1 MKKTGLII
9 TRTAFSIVLA
19 ATVAAAAS
27 GCGKSSVATPSSVEE
42 TSSSGISSAENSAPD
57 ASTSSD
63 AEEALLFGT
72 DDQLPVVFGSTSEL
86 SDPLPENA
94 QEDSTVSASAP
105 DLSDSGTTG
114 ATSAAPDL
122 SDSGATGATSAAP
135 DLSDSGAT
143 GATSAAPDSSDS
155 GATGATSAVPAL
167 PGLPPVP
174 SASTPSESEGERTA
188 KAALKDG
195 VPERKGKDT
204 GLKESLLSEALVK
217 CTGWGQ
223 STGSSLHA
231 AAAATQIL
239 DWSNQAGAGKA
250 DKAALFK
257 TVETEYKRLSDEQQK
272 NLQNNWS
279 FISYD
284 VETMLDSFADIEG
297 VLSDAGCLETAKA
310 AVADENVLENWKAA
324 HDALEAAVNEK

>member
-27 GCGKSSVATPSSVEE
+27 GCGKSSVTTPSSVEE
-42 TSSSGISSAENSAPD
+42 TSSSGISAEENSA
-57 ASTSSD
+57 AEATTSTD

-72 DDQLPVVFGSTSEL
+72 DDQLPVVFGSTSES
-86 SDPLPENA
+86 SDPLPEKA
-94 QEDSTVSASAP
+94 EEDSTVSASAP

-114 ATSAAPDL
+114 ATGAAPDL
-122 SDSGATGATSAAP
+122 SDSGATGATSA
-135 DLSDSGAT
+135 S
-143 GATSAAPDSSDS
+143 
-155 GATGATSAVPAL
+155 PAL

-174 SASTPSESEGERTA
+174 TASTPSESEGERTA

>member
-19 ATVAAAAS
+19 ATVAAVAS
-27 GCGKSSVATPSSVEE
+27 GCGKSSVTTPSSVEE
-42 TSSSGISSAENSAPD
+42 TSSSGISSAENTAPE
-57 ASTSSD
+57 AATSTD

-86 SDPLPENA
+86 SDPLPEKA
-94 QEDSTVSASAP
+94 EEDSTVSASAP

-122 SDSGATGATSAAP
+122 
-135 DLSDSGAT
+135 
-143 GATSAAPDSSDS
+143 SDS

>member
-27 GCGKSSVATPSSVEE
+27 GCGKSSVTTPSSAEE
-42 TSSSGISSAENSAPD
+42 TSSSGISSAENSA
-57 ASTSSD
+57 AEAATSPD

-94 QEDSTVSASAP
+94 QEDATVS
-105 DLSDSGTTG
+105 DT
-114 ATSAAPDL
+114 ATDL

-135 DLSDSGAT
+135 
-143 GATSAAPDSSDS
+143 
-155 GATGATSAVPAL
+155 AL

-174 SASTPSESEGERTA
+174 SASAPSESEGERTA

>member
-27 GCGKSSVATPSSVEE
+27 GCGKSSVTSPSSAEE
-42 TSSSGISSAENSAPD
+42 TSSSGISSAENSA
-57 ASTSSD
+57 AEAATSPD

-86 SDPLPENA
+86 SDPLPENT
-94 QEDSTVSASAP
+94 QEDATVS
-105 DLSDSGTTG
+105 DT
-114 ATSAAPDL
+114 ATDL

-143 GATSAAPDSSDS
+143 GATSAAP
-155 GATGATSAVPAL
+155 AL

-174 SASTPSESEGERTA
+174 SASAPSESEGERTA

>member
-27 GCGKSSVATPSSVEE
+27 GCGKSSVTTPSSAEE
-42 TSSSGISSAENSAPD
+42 TSSSGISSAENSA
-57 ASTSSD
+57 AEAATSPD

-94 QEDSTVSASAP
+94 QEDATVSDTAT

-114 ATSAAPDL
+114 ATGAAPDL

-135 DLSDSGAT
+135 
-143 GATSAAPDSSDS
+143 
-155 GATGATSAVPAL
+155 AL

-174 SASTPSESEGERTA
+174 SASAPSESEGERTA

-239 DWSNQAGAGKA
+239 DWSNQACAGKA
-250 DKAALFK
+250 DRTALLKA
-257 TVETEYKRLSDEQQK
+257 VETEYKRLSDEQQK

>member
-135 DLSDSGAT
+135 
-143 GATSAAPDSSDS
+143 
-155 GATGATSAVPAL
+155 AL

-174 SASTPSESEGERTA
+174 SASAPSESEGERTA

>member
-19 ATVAAAAS
+19 ATVTAAVS
-27 GCGKSSVATPSSVEE
+27 GCGKSSVTTPSEVEE
-42 TSSSGISSAENSAPD
+42 TSSSGISSADNSAPD
-57 ASTSSD
+57 ASTSSN

-86 SDPLPENA
+86 SDPLPETA
-94 QEDSTVSASAP
+94 QEDATVSDTASDLSDSGATGTTSTAS

-114 ATSAAPDL
+114 TTGTAPDL

-135 DLSDSGAT
+135 
-143 GATSAAPDSSDS
+143 
-155 GATGATSAVPAL
+155 AL

-174 SASTPSESEGERTA
+174 SVPPVSAPSESEGEKTA
-188 KAALKDG
+188 AAALQDG
-195 VPERKGKDT
+195 VPERTGEDT
-204 GLKESLLSEALVK
+204 GLKESLLSEALVQ

-250 DKAALFK
+250 DQAVLLNA
-257 TVETEYKRLSDEQQK
+257 VETEYKRLSDEQQK
-272 NLQNNWS
+272 NLQSNWS

-284 VETMLDSFADIEG
+284 VETMLDSFTDIEG

-310 AVADENVLENWKAA
+310 AVSDKNVLENWKAA
-324 HDALEAAVNEK
+324 HDALEAAINEK

>member
-27 GCGKSSVATPSSVEE
+27 GCGKSSVTTPSSVEE
-42 TSSSGISSAENSAPD
+42 TSSSGISSAENTAPE
-57 ASTSSD
+57 AATSTD

-105 DLSDSGTTG
+105 DLSDS
-114 ATSAAPDL
+114 
-122 SDSGATGATSAAP
+122 
-135 DLSDSGAT
+135 
-143 GATSAAPDSSDS
+143 
-155 GATGATSAVPAL
+155 SAVPAL

>member
-27 GCGKSSVATPSSVEE
+27 GCGKSSVTTPSSVEE

-105 DLSDSGTTG
+105 DLYDSGT
-114 ATSAAPDL
+114 
-122 SDSGATGATSAAP
+122 
-135 DLSDSGAT
+135 
-143 GATSAAPDSSDS
+143 
-155 GATGATSAVPAL
+155 TGATSAVPAL

>member
-27 GCGKSSVATPSSVEE
+27 GCGKSSVTTPSSVEE
-42 TSSSGISSAENSAPD
+42 TSSSGISSAENSA
-57 ASTSSD
+57 AEAATSPD

-86 SDPLPENA
+86 SDPLPENT
-94 QEDSTVSASAP
+94 QEDATVS
-105 DLSDSGTTG
+105 DT
-114 ATSAAPDL
+114 ATDL

-143 GATSAAPDSSDS
+143 GATSAAP
-155 GATGATSAVPAL
+155 AL

-174 SASTPSESEGERTA
+174 SASAPSESEGERTA

>member
-27 GCGKSSVATPSSVEE
+27 GCGKSSVTTPSSVEE
-42 TSSSGISSAENSAPD
+42 TSSSGISSAENTAPE
-57 ASTSSD
+57 AATSTD

-86 SDPLPENA
+86 SDPLPKNA

-114 ATSAAPDL
+114 ATGAAPDL
-122 SDSGATGATSAAP
+122 SDSGATGATSAA
-135 DLSDSGAT
+135 
-143 GATSAAPDSSDS
+143 
-155 GATGATSAVPAL
+155 PAL

-284 VETMLDSFADIEG
+284 VETMLDSFTDIEG

>member
-27 GCGKSSVATPSSVEE
+27 GCGKSSVTTPSSVEE

-57 ASTSSD
+57 ASTSTD

-135 DLSDSGAT
+135 
-143 GATSAAPDSSDS
+143 
-155 GATGATSAVPAL
+155 AL

-174 SASTPSESEGERTA
+174 SASAPSESEGERTA

>member
-27 GCGKSSVATPSSVEE
+27 GCGKSSVTTPSAVEE

-135 DLSDSGAT
+135 
-143 GATSAAPDSSDS
+143 
-155 GATGATSAVPAL
+155 AL

-174 SASTPSESEGERTA
+174 SASAPSESEGERTA

>member
-19 ATVAAAAS
+19 ATVTAAAS
-27 GCGKSSVATPSSVEE
+27 GCGKSSVTTPSSVEE

-114 ATSAAPDL
+114 ATGAAPDL

-135 DLSDSGAT
+135 
-143 GATSAAPDSSDS
+143 
-155 GATGATSAVPAL
+155 AL

-174 SASTPSESEGERTA
+174 SASAPSESEGERTA

-284 VETMLDSFADIEG
+284 VETMLDSFTDIEG

>member
-19 ATVAAAAS
+19 VTVAAAATGCS
-27 GCGKSSVATPSSVEE
+27 GSNAAAPSAVEE
-42 TSSSGISSAENSAPD
+42 TSSGISSAENSA
-57 ASTSSD
+57 AEAATSPD

-72 DDQLPVVFGSTSEL
+72 DDQLPHIPGSTSE
-86 SDPLPENA
+86 SSHPLPENA
-94 QEDSTVSASAP
+94 QENSTVSASAP
-105 DLSDSGTTG
+105 DLSDSGATGSTG
-114 ATSAAPDL
+114 AAPDLSDSGATGAASAVPDL
-122 SDSGATGATSAAP
+122 SDSGATGATSA
-135 DLSDSGAT
+135 G
-143 GATSAAPDSSDS
+143 
-155 GATGATSAVPAL
+155 PAL

-188 KAALKDG
+188 AAALQDG
-195 VPERKGKDT
+195 VPDRKGEDT
-204 GLKESLLSEALVK
+204 GLKESQLSEALVK

-250 DKAALFK
+250 DRAVLFK

-284 VETMLDSFADIEG
+284 VETMLDSFDDIEG

>member
-27 GCGKSSVATPSSVEE
+27 GCGKSSVTTPSAVEE
-42 TSSSGISSAENSAPD
+42 TSSSGISSADNSAPD

-94 QEDSTVSASAP
+94 QEDATVSDTASDLSDSGATGTTSTAS

-114 ATSAAPDL
+114 TTGAAPDL

-135 DLSDSGAT
+135 
-143 GATSAAPDSSDS
+143 
-155 GATGATSAVPAL
+155 AL
-167 PGLPPVP
+167 PGLPSVP
-174 SASTPSESEGERTA
+174 SVPPVSAPSESEGEKTA
-188 KAALKDG
+188 AAALQDG
-195 VPERKGKDT
+195 VPERTGEDT
-204 GLKESLLSEALVK
+204 SLKESLLSEALVQ

-250 DKAALFK
+250 DQAVLLKA
-257 TVETEYKRLSDEQQK
+257 VEAEYKRLSDEQQK
-272 NLQNNWS
+272 NLQSNWS

-284 VETMLDSFADIEG
+284 VETMLDSFTDIEG

-310 AVADENVLENWKAA
+310 AVSDKNVLENWKAA
-324 HDALEAAVNEK
+324 HDALEAAINEK

>member
-27 GCGKSSVATPSSVEE
+27 GCGKSSVTTPSAVEE
-42 TSSSGISSAENSAPD
+42 TSSSGISSADNSAPD
-57 ASTSSD
+57 ASTSSN

-105 DLSDSGTTG
+105 DLSASGTTG
-114 ATSAAPDL
+114 ATSAAP
-122 SDSGATGATSAAP
+122 
-135 DLSDSGAT
+135 
-143 GATSAAPDSSDS
+143 
-155 GATGATSAVPAL
+155 AL

-174 SASTPSESEGERTA
+174 SVPPVSAPSESEGEKTA
-188 KAALKDG
+188 AAALQDG
-195 VPERKGKDT
+195 VPERTGEDT
-204 GLKESLLSEALVK
+204 GLKESLLSEALVQ

-250 DKAALFK
+250 DQAVLLKA
-257 TVETEYKRLSDEQQK
+257 VETEYKRLSDEQQK
-272 NLQNNWS
+272 NLQSNWS

-284 VETMLDSFADIEG
+284 VETMLDSFTDIEG

-310 AVADENVLENWKAA
+310 AVSDKNVLENWKAA
-324 HDALEAAVNEK
+324 HDALEAAINEK

>member
-27 GCGKSSVATPSSVEE
+27 GCGKSSVTTPSSVEE
-42 TSSSGISSAENSAPD
+42 TSSSGISSAENTAPE
-57 ASTSSD
+57 AATSTD

-122 SDSGATGATSAAP
+122 
-135 DLSDSGAT
+135 
-143 GATSAAPDSSDS
+143 SDS

-324 HDALEAAVNEK
+324 HDALETAVNEK

>member
-9 TRTAFSIVLA
+9 IRTAFSVVLA
-19 ATVAAAAS
+19 VTIAAAAS
-27 GCGKSSVATPSSVEE
+27 GCGKSSVTTPSAVEE
-42 TSSSGISSAENSAPD
+42 TSSSGISSAENSASE
-57 ASTSSD
+57 ATTSSD

-94 QEDSTVSASAP
+94 QKDATVSDPAS

-114 ATSAAPDL
+114 ATSAASDLSDSGITGATSAASDL
-122 SDSGATGATSAAP
+122 SDSGAAGATSA
-135 DLSDSGAT
+135 T
-143 GATSAAPDSSDS
+143 TAA
-155 GATGATSAVPAL
+155 AALPAL
-167 PGLPPVP
+167 PPV
-174 SASTPSESEGERTA
+174 SAPSESEGERTA
-188 KAALKDG
+188 AAALQDG
-195 VPERKGKDT
+195 VPERTGKDT
-204 GLKESLLSEALVK
+204 SLKESLLSETLVQ

-239 DWSNQAGAGKA
+239 DWSNQAGTGKA
-250 DKAALFK
+250 DRSALFK
-257 TVETEYKRLSDEQQK
+257 AVETEYKRLSDEQQK

-310 AVADENVLENWKAA
+310 ALADENVLENWKAA
-324 HDALEAAVNEK
+324 HDALEAAINEK

>member
-27 GCGKSSVATPSSVEE
+27 GCGKSSVTTPSSVEE
-42 TSSSGISSAENSAPD
+42 TSSSGISSAENTAPE
-57 ASTSSD
+57 AATSTD

-86 SDPLPENA
+86 SDPLPEKA
-94 QEDSTVSASAP
+94 EEDSTVSASAP

-122 SDSGATGATSAAP
+122 
-135 DLSDSGAT
+135 
-143 GATSAAPDSSDS
+143 SDS

>member
-27 GCGKSSVATPSSVEE
+27 GCGKSSVTTPSSVEE

-122 SDSGATGATSAAP
+122 
-135 DLSDSGAT
+135 
-143 GATSAAPDSSDS
+143 SDS

-250 DKAALFK
+250 DRAVLFK

>member
-27 GCGKSSVATPSSVEE
+27 GCGKSSVTTPSAVDE
-42 TSSSGISSAENSAPD
+42 TSSSGISSPDNSAPD

-94 QEDSTVSASAP
+94 QEDATVSDTAL
-105 DLSDSGTTG
+105 DLSDSGATGTTG
-114 ATSAAPDL
+114 AAPDL

-135 DLSDSGAT
+135 
-143 GATSAAPDSSDS
+143 
-155 GATGATSAVPAL
+155 AL

-174 SASTPSESEGERTA
+174 SVPPASAPSESEGEKTA
-188 KAALKDG
+188 AAALKDG
-195 VPERKGKDT
+195 VPERKGEDT
-204 GLKESLLSEALVK
+204 GLKESLLSEALVQ

-250 DKAALFK
+250 DRAALLK

-324 HDALEAAVNEK
+324 HDALEAAMNEK

>member
-27 GCGKSSVATPSSVEE
+27 GCGKSSVTTPSSVEE

-114 ATSAAPDL
+114 ATGAAPDL
-122 SDSGATGATSAAP
+122 SDSGATGATSAA
-135 DLSDSGAT
+135 
-143 GATSAAPDSSDS
+143 
-155 GATGATSAVPAL
+155 PAL

-284 VETMLDSFADIEG
+284 VETMLDSFTDIEG

>member
-27 GCGKSSVATPSSVEE
+27 GCGKSSVTTPSAVEE
-42 TSSSGISSAENSAPD
+42 TSSSGISSAENTAPE
-57 ASTSSD
+57 AATSTD

-105 DLSDSGTTG
+105 DLSDSGT
-114 ATSAAPDL
+114 
-122 SDSGATGATSAAP
+122 TGATSAAP

>member
-27 GCGKSSVATPSSVEE
+27 GCGKSSVTTPSSVEE
-42 TSSSGISSAENSAPD
+42 TSSSGISSAENTAPE
-57 ASTSSD
+57 AATSTD

-105 DLSDSGTTG
+105 DLSDSGT
-114 ATSAAPDL
+114 
-122 SDSGATGATSAAP
+122 
-135 DLSDSGAT
+135 T

-239 DWSNQAGAGKA
+239 DWSNQAGVGKA

>member
-27 GCGKSSVATPSSVEE
+27 GCGKSSVTTPSSVEE
-42 TSSSGISSAENSAPD
+42 TSSSGISSAENTAPE
-57 ASTSSD
+57 AATSTD

-122 SDSGATGATSAAP
+122 
-135 DLSDSGAT
+135 
-143 GATSAAPDSSDS
+143 SDS

>member
-27 GCGKSSVATPSSVEE
+27 GCGKSSVTTPSSVEE
-42 TSSSGISSAENSAPD
+42 TSSSGISSAENTAPE
-57 ASTSSD
+57 AATSTD

-105 DLSDSGTTG
+105 DLSDSGT
-114 ATSAAPDL
+114 
-122 SDSGATGATSAAP
+122 
-135 DLSDSGAT
+135 T

>member
-57 ASTSSD
+57 AATSSD

-122 SDSGATGATSAAP
+122 
-135 DLSDSGAT
+135 
-143 GATSAAPDSSDS
+143 SDS

>member
-27 GCGKSSVATPSSVEE
+27 GCGKSSVTTPSSVEE
-42 TSSSGISSAENSAPD
+42 TSSSGISSAENSA
-57 ASTSSD
+57 AEAATSPD

-94 QEDSTVSASAP
+94 QEDATVS
-105 DLSDSGTTG
+105 DT
-114 ATSAAPDL
+114 APDL

-143 GATSAAPDSSDS
+143 GATSA
-155 GATGATSAVPAL
+155 VPAL

-174 SASTPSESEGERTA
+174 SASAPSESEGERTA

-250 DKAALFK
+250 DKATLFK

-310 AVADENVLENWKAA
+310 AVADENVLENWKSA

>member
-27 GCGKSSVATPSSVEE
+27 GCGKSSVTTPSSVEE

-105 DLSDSGTTG
+105 DLSDSG
-114 ATSAAPDL
+114 
-122 SDSGATGATSAAP
+122 ATGATSAA
-135 DLSDSGAT
+135 
-143 GATSAAPDSSDS
+143 
-155 GATGATSAVPAL
+155 PAL

-174 SASTPSESEGERTA
+174 SASAPSESEGERTA

>member
-27 GCGKSSVATPSSVEE
+27 GCGKSSVTTPSSVEE
-42 TSSSGISSAENSAPD
+42 TSSSGISSAENTAPE
-57 ASTSSD
+57 AATSTD

-72 DDQLPVVFGSTSEL
+72 DDQLPVVFGSTSES
-86 SDPLPENA
+86 SDPLPEKA
-94 QEDSTVSASAP
+94 EEDSTVSASAP

-114 ATSAAPDL
+114 ATGAAPDL
-122 SDSGATGATSAAP
+122 SDSGATGATSAA
-135 DLSDSGAT
+135 
-143 GATSAAPDSSDS
+143 
-155 GATGATSAVPAL
+155 PAL

>member
-27 GCGKSSVATPSSVEE
+27 GCGKSSVTTPSSVEE
-42 TSSSGISSAENSAPD
+42 TSSSGISSAENTAPE
-57 ASTSSD
+57 AATSTD

-135 DLSDSGAT
+135 
-143 GATSAAPDSSDS
+143 
-155 GATGATSAVPAL
+155 AL

-174 SASTPSESEGERTA
+174 SASAPSESEGERTA

>member
-27 GCGKSSVATPSSVEE
+27 GCGKSSVTTPSSVEE

-114 ATSAAPDL
+114 ATSAAPD
-122 SDSGATGATSAAP
+122 
-135 DLSDSGAT
+135 
-143 GATSAAPDSSDS
+143 SSDS

-195 VPERKGKDT
+195 VPERKGEDT

-324 HDALEAAVNEK
+324 HDALEAAMNEK

>member
-27 GCGKSSVATPSSVEE
+27 GCGKSSVTTPSSVEE

-86 SDPLPENA
+86 SDPLPEKA
-94 QEDSTVSASAP
+94 EEDSTVSASAP

-114 ATSAAPDL
+114 AAPDL
-122 SDSGATGATSAAP
+122 SDSGATGATSAA
-135 DLSDSGAT
+135 
-143 GATSAAPDSSDS
+143 
-155 GATGATSAVPAL
+155 PAL

-284 VETMLDSFADIEG
+284 VETMLDSFTDIEG

>member
-27 GCGKSSVATPSSVEE
+27 GCGKSSVTTPSSVEE

-105 DLSDSGTTG
+105 DLSDSGT
-114 ATSAAPDL
+114 
-122 SDSGATGATSAAP
+122 
-135 DLSDSGAT
+135 T

>member
-114 ATSAAPDL
+114 ATSAAPD
-122 SDSGATGATSAAP
+122 
-135 DLSDSGAT
+135 
-143 GATSAAPDSSDS
+143 SSDS

-174 SASTPSESEGERTA
+174 SASAPSESEGERTA

>member
-86 SDPLPENA
+86 SDPLPEKA
-94 QEDSTVSASAP
+94 EEDSTVSASAP

-122 SDSGATGATSAAP
+122 
-135 DLSDSGAT
+135 
-143 GATSAAPDSSDS
+143 SDS

>member
-27 GCGKSSVATPSSVEE
+27 GCGKSSVTTPSSVEE
-42 TSSSGISSAENSAPD
+42 TSSSGISSAENSA
-57 ASTSSD
+57 AEAATSPD

-135 DLSDSGAT
+135 
-143 GATSAAPDSSDS
+143 
-155 GATGATSAVPAL
+155 AL

-174 SASTPSESEGERTA
+174 SASAPSESEGERTA

>member
-27 GCGKSSVATPSSVEE
+27 GCGKSSVTTPSSVEE

-122 SDSGATGATSAAP
+122 
-135 DLSDSGAT
+135 
-143 GATSAAPDSSDS
+143 SDS